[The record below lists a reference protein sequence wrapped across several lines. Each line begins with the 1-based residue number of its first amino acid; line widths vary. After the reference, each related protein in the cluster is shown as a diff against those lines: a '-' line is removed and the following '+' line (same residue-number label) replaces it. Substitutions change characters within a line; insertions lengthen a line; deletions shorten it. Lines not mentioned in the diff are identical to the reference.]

1 MPCCVH
7 ALPCPQDFHSLY
19 LTVFDP
25 AALSNDPPLLFLSFP
40 SQANGGWQDAPT
52 PSSVTSPTEGPGS
65 VHSDTSNWSST
76 ASLLRPLLPVFLHHR
91 TPSQISAN
99 LSSNPIE
106 TGRDVLYVVT
116 GRDTVGVCDDIFTV
130 TDNYFTFPVWTM
142 AGCEGDSYPQFVQFP
157 LDVHVASLYFSH
169 IICWRSRRTVSSIM
183 SHVL

>member
-25 AALSNDPPLLFLSFP
+25 AALSNDPPPLLFLSFP

-142 AGCEGDSYPQFVQFP
+142 AGCEGDSYPQFTV
-157 LDVHVASLYFSH
+157 
-169 IICWRSRRTVSSIM
+169 CTVSTWCPCCLFVFL
-183 SHVL
+183 SHHMLAQ

>member
-1 MPCCVH
+1 M
-7 ALPCPQDFHSLY
+7 LY
-19 LTVFDP
+19 L
-25 AALSNDPPLLFLSFP
+25 ALRTSILCTSLCLTQLHWVMTPPLLFLSFP

-142 AGCEGDSYPQFVQFP
+142 AGCEGDSYPQVT
-157 LDVHVASLYFSH
+157 V
-169 IICWRSRRTVSSIM
+169 CTVSTWCPCCLFVFL
-183 SHVL
+183 SHHMLAQ